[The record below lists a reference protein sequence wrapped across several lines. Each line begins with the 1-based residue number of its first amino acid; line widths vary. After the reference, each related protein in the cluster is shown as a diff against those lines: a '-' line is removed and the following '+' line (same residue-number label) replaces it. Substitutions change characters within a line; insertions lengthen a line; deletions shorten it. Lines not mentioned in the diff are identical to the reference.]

1 MLMFGLS
8 MGLFV
13 FGDLAKVIATLV
25 LVGAGQVMLNAS
37 FGALQTDL
45 TPRELRGKVNGMM
58 NFLTFIV
65 LATGSFLGG
74 LLYEHV
80 SPQTPFLIAA
90 LVVIPAIILTVLLV
104 KKPEK
109 REEQ

>member
-1 MLMFGLS
+1 

-13 FGDLAKVIATLV
+13 FGDLTKAIATLI
-25 LVGAGQVMLNAS
+25 LIGAGNVMMNAS

-45 TPRELRGKVNGMM
+45 TPREQRGKVNGFM
-58 NFLTFIV
+58 NFMTFIV
-65 LATGSFLGG
+65 LATGSFIGG

-80 SPQTPFLIAA
+80 SPQTPFLIASLA
-90 LVVIPAIILTVLLV
+90 VIPAFLLTLLLV
-104 KKPEK
+104 KKPQK